1 MHEESDPGSPTR
13 APSSKR
19 GTEMN
24 KKKRK
29 RSEDLSIHD
38 LQSRQKA
45 LFKQLNLHVARIVR
59 LTKSAD
65 AASATAKGILCG
77 HSLAKEAEKKLDQMR
92 DKVLEAL
99 EHGDEGG
106 QGDAWDDA
114 EAESSE
120 GEEEDA
126 DVLDDGPRSVVSE
139 DETMPVMLPEQ
150 KTATGRSADTFTGT
164 ARGNGVRKNAPAF
177 FTHTRTIDSQAPAHK
192 DPANEQSKGSWTDV
206 LKKMQM
212 SRRGAR

>member
-1 MHEESDPGSPTR
+1 MDEESDMGSPAR
-13 APSSKR
+13 APSGKR

-45 LFKQLNLHVARIVR
+45 LFKQLNLHVARLMR

-65 AASATAKGILCG
+65 AASATAKGMLCG
-77 HSLAKEAEKKLDQMR
+77 HLLAKEAEKKLDQMR

-99 EHGDEGG
+99 ERGDEGG
-106 QGDAWDDA
+106 QEDAWDDA

-126 DVLDDGPRSVVSE
+126 DVLDDEPRSVVSE
-139 DETMPVMLPEQ
+139 DETMPAMLPEQ

-164 ARGNGVRKNAPAF
+164 VRGNGAQKNATAF
-177 FTHTRTIDSQAPAHK
+177 STQTRTIDLQAPSHT
-192 DPANEQSKGSWTDV
+192 DPANKQSKGSWMEV

>member
-1 MHEESDPGSPTR
+1 MDEESGLGSPAR
-13 APSSKR
+13 APSGKR
-19 GTEMN
+19 GTEMK

-45 LFKQLNLHVARIVR
+45 LFKQLNLHVARLVR

-65 AASATAKGILCG
+65 AASAAAKSVLCG
-77 HSLAKEAEKKLDQMR
+77 HLLAKEAEKKLDQMR

-99 EHGDEGG
+99 ERGDEDG
-106 QGDAWDDA
+106 QRDAWDDD

-126 DVLDDGPRSVVSE
+126 DVLEDEPRSVVSG
-139 DETMPVMLPEQ
+139 DET
-150 KTATGRSADTFTGT
+150 GD
-164 ARGNGVRKNAPAF
+164 RGYCRWQRLAGNIWRVGF
-177 FTHTRTIDSQAPAHK
+177 
-192 DPANEQSKGSWTDV
+192 
-206 LKKMQM
+206 
-212 SRRGAR
+212 